1 MIDAE
6 LATEYVNTSL
16 ELLDSE
22 DKVHKLIH
30 DAGDASAVR
39 DWKHWN
45 PDEIPSILEV
55 LRLDKWTN
63 GKAIAAALKEWS
75 EKRYAAHK
83 KYRRTDG
90 LCRAPGVPQDP
101 EARSARPRIDLRT
114 GRPISAPAPVCEG
127 GRATAAAD
135 EDKRSISGIPA
146 PPHSLA

>member
-39 DWKHWN
+39 DWRHWN

-75 EKRYAAHK
+75 EKRYAVHK
-83 KYRRTDG
+83 KYGELMAYAETQEFLKIPKPDRLDRG
-90 LCRAPGVPQDP
+90 
-101 EARSARPRIDLRT
+101 
-114 GRPISAPAPVCEG
+114 
-127 GRATAAAD
+127 
-135 EDKRSISGIPA
+135 SISNWQA
-146 PPHSLA
+146 YFSASTSL